1 MMSKESVLSGTALRR
16 DGRPAMNRRIAI
28 WIGTLVL
35 AVLFFGG
42 EALAKNPQAKQAE
55 EEMEFGYKAARR
67 GYWQEALERFELAD
81 ELTPNQPRI
90 LNNIAVALE
99 ANGRFDEARTTYQAA
114 LALAP
119 NDSRM
124 QKNYQRFHEFY
135 ANFVAADDED
145 EEKED
150 AAEDQTTDD
159 EEKTAGGS
167 DNEN

>member
-1 MMSKESVLSGTALRR
+1 M
-16 DGRPAMNRRIAI
+16 DRRIAI

-35 AVLFFGG
+35 AVLFSGG

-99 ANGRFDEARTTYQAA
+99 ASGRFEEALVAYETA
-114 LALAP
+114 LGVAP
-119 NDSRM
+119 NDKVLRR
-124 QKNYQRFHEFY
+124 NFARFKEFY
-135 ANFVAADDED
+135 
-145 EEKED
+145 D
-150 AAEDQTTDD
+150 AQVNPMLGPTAEDQEKDGVVPLDETEEDD
-159 EEKTAGGS
+159 DA
-167 DNEN
+167 